1 MTEKSKTLDALP
13 SVIPVFPLPGVILL
27 PGASLPLN
35 VFEPRYLKMVRDT
48 ATGHNLIGMIQ
59 PREKAREKEGSSK
72 APPLFTVGGVGSI
85 SEFHETEDGRILIRL
100 KGLSR
105 FRIEEELA
113 VTTPYRQVRA
123 DWKAFQQDPWGGSNE
138 TSVERDA
145 LMASLKTYL
154 DIKGLDA
161 DFSAIAG
168 APDDVLV
175 NTLSMIVPFSPAEKQ
190 ALLEAPE
197 VWERSELL
205 KKLLIMA
212 ASNLAANDSD
222 GSAH

>member
-13 SVIPVFPLPGVILL
+13 SVIPVFPLPSVILL

-35 VFEPRYLKMVRDT
+35 IFEPRYLKMVRDA

-59 PREKAREKEGSSK
+59 PRGKEVGAK

-85 SEFHETEDGRILIRL
+85 SEFHETEDGRIVIRL

-105 FRIEEELA
+105 FRIDEELS

-123 DWKAFQQDPWGGSNE
+123 DWKAFEQDPWGGNSK
-138 TSVERDA
+138 TRVERDA
-145 LMASLKTYL
+145 LMASLKAYL

-161 DFSAIAG
+161 DFSAIAE

-197 VWERSELL
+197 VWDRSELL
-205 KKLLIMA
+205 KKLLTMA